1 MTDLLRP
8 ATPPAPAPALPHLHI
23 TRDPRHGVTL
33 YAQRLAG
40 ALTSAEFADAAA
52 AAAAAAAATSILPPV
67 ALPASAAPALSS
79 ASPSATPPPRAAA
92 AIPDPAAGPRR
103 IHLHFTDRLWGSDP
117 ESAADAIEEIARRGP
132 VTVTLHDLP
141 QPSDG
146 MRGLAR
152 RARCYRRVVTA
163 ASGVVCNSRHEADLL
178 ARYTDPSI
186 APAVIP
192 LPVDAEPLPATT
204 APAPAPAPS
213 PTTAS
218 TRARPHPA
226 RSPRVSVLGYVYPGK
241 GHDRTI
247 RAVAALDRWPRV
259 VVEALGR
266 ASDGHERDL
275 ESIRRIARHSGVAL
289 QVSGFL
295 PDAELLARCRLADVP
310 VIAHQHVSA
319 SGSLATWLGAGR
331 RPLVLR
337 SPYMEEM
344 AELHRGALT
353 LVSARDLPGAIGRA
367 LDDPG
372 STWLEGRASLGPTL
386 AETAARY
393 RSFWDAVPW

>member
-8 ATPPAPAPALPHLHI
+8 ATPPHPPTPSHRTPSSSLPAAAPPHLHI

-33 YAQRLAG
+33 YAQRLAD
-40 ALTSAEFADAAA
+40 ALTSAELADH
-52 AAAAAAAATSILPPV
+52 S
-67 ALPASAAPALSS
+67 
-79 ASPSATPPPRAAA
+79 
-92 AIPDPAAGPRR
+92 AGPGR

-152 RARCYRRVVTA
+152 RARCYRRVVAA

-204 APAPAPAPS
+204 PPPAPAPS

-218 TRARPHPA
+218 TRPRPHPT

-275 ESIRRIARHSGVAL
+275 ESIRRIARHSAVAL
-289 QVSGFL
+289 EVSGFL